1 MRLDLEQNYSPNI
14 WLVLEAAVKME
25 EEPRHA
31 GKTLLLYGYRSLE
44 KNKTWWPW
52 PALAKFLSSL
62 SPLFTALWFPP
73 IDKRA
78 KQTVPALPSQPRPDF
93 TIGQD
98 NRGQFFSRDV
108 FFSAG
113 MKFMSPLHICVSAHR
128 VTNENLTGKH
138 FYAMCDISFFY
149 WAHISWAGAVFGRAG
164 RQPRGEQHGLP
175 GLLQHWTPDRDN
187 RRLWKMALVWGAVR
201 STWQLLHNS
210 VAPRARRSHMES
222 NIYSEPCTIKH
233 LWAFKRR

>member
-1 MRLDLEQNYSPNI
+1 MQE
-14 WLVLEAAVKME
+14 
-25 EEPRHA
+25 RHYCF
-31 GKTLLLYGYRSLE
+31 YGYRPLE

-108 FFSAG
+108 FFQQGWSSCPRFIFVCQHIVWQ
-113 MKFMSPLHICVSAHR
+113 MKTSQENIFMPCATSR
-128 VTNENLTGKH
+128 
-138 FYAMCDISFFY
+138 FFY

-210 VAPRARRSHMES
+210 APRARRSHMES

>member
-1 MRLDLEQNYSPNI
+1 MQE
-14 WLVLEAAVKME
+14 
-25 EEPRHA
+25 RHYCF
-31 GKTLLLYGYRSLE
+31 YGYRPLE

-128 VTNENLTGKH
+128 VTNEDLTGKH
-138 FYAMCDISFFY
+138 FYAMCDISFFLLGS
-149 WAHISWAGAVFGRAG
+149 HILGWGCVWTCRQAAQGRAA
-164 RQPRGEQHGLP
+164 RAARAAAALDTWPR
-175 GLLQHWTPDRDN
+175 
-187 RRLWKMALVWGAVR
+187 
-201 STWQLLHNS
+201 
-210 VAPRARRSHMES
+210 
-222 NIYSEPCTIKH
+222 
-233 LWAFKRR
+233 